1 MSLRSKHSILGRLN
15 LDGIYNA
22 FLGLPPQQQTIAMI
36 AVAVGLIIIILL
48 PISLAS
54 GKIGKMEKKLGLSQ
68 KEMGSIVHEIE
79 DYGRMKEQLK
89 EMEGRIK
96 SGYDASLSTT
106 LESLASK
113 AGINENIESIK
124 ERPIVPSELFDE
136 SIVEVRVAKV
146 TLPQLIDF
154 LYSIE
159 NNKNKLL
166 RVKDIRLK
174 TRFDNKSL
182 FDVSFQ
188 VSTYRLQQ
196 EG

>member
-113 AGINENIESIK
+113 AGINENI
-124 ERPIVPSELFDE
+124 
-136 SIVEVRVAKV
+136 
-146 TLPQLIDF
+146 
-154 LYSIE
+154 
-159 NNKNKLL
+159 
-166 RVKDIRLK
+166 
-174 TRFDNKSL
+174 
-182 FDVSFQ
+182 
-188 VSTYRLQQ
+188 
-196 EG
+196 